1 MKEEFEYYHSVDESL
16 LDVCD
21 SCDVLTLFLR
31 KEGFSTSFVIDDIS
45 NIDYQDYE
53 RAARERYEEKKHRI
67 AAKFP
72 LLGASDLVHEYDENG
87 EPYFWCDLDPTVFD
101 KPVRITGRSF
111 QEVGL
116 RLEMAMDELV
126 ASNKAQYHRRSSIL
140 EDFYDEYASRNDELY
155 HDFWEYMELAV
166 FGSHEERQYARE
178 RLNQMIAHN
187 NYKFEASQN
196 RDSRKALLHRLD
208 DFIPEENAEVFQ
220 SFLTNAIKEKRFT
233 ANHLAHEAGC
243 EPSTVSRIRNG
254 KILQPTREL
263 VVRLGIVMELSSND
277 LKTFV
282 HSAGYHFPAT
292 KQDII
297 IIDCLDRGLFG
308 LTKIEEEICKHF
320 PDDYKI

>member
-1 MKEEFEYYHSVDESL
+1 MKEKFEYEYSFDESL
-16 LDVCD
+16 LDICD
-21 SCDVLTLFLR
+21 SGDVMRVFLR
-31 KEGFSTSFVIDDIS
+31 KEGFSVSYLMDDIS

-53 RAARERYEEKKHRI
+53 RAARERYEEEKHRI
-67 AAKFP
+67 AAIYP

-101 KPVRITGRSF
+101 KPVRITGRNF
-111 QEVGL
+111 QEIEL

-126 ASNKAQYHRRSSIL
+126 ASNKAEYHRHSSVL
-140 EDFYDEYASRNDELY
+140 EGFYDERASRDDELY

-178 RLNQMIAHN
+178 RLNLMIDYN

-196 RDSRKALLHRLD
+196 HDSRKALLRRHD
-208 DFIPEENAEVFQ
+208 SFIPEENAEVFQ
-220 SFLTNAIKEKRFT
+220 SFLTNAIEKEKRFT
-233 ANHLAHEAGC
+233 ANHLAHEAGF
-243 EPSTVSRIRNG
+243 EPSTISRIRKG
-254 KILQPTREL
+254 KIKPLRKT
-263 VVRLGIVMELSSND
+263 VVRLGIALELSSND

-297 IIDCLDRGLFG
+297 IIDCLDRGLRG
-308 LTKIEEEICKHF
+308 YKYIEEEIDKHF
-320 PDDYKI
+320 PDDGII

>member
-1 MKEEFEYYHSVDESL
+1 MKVEFEYYHSVDESL

-21 SCDVLTLFLR
+21 SFDVITLFLR
-31 KEGFSTSFVIDDIS
+31 KEEFSVSFVIEGDIS
-45 NIDYQDYE
+45 EANYNDFEI
-53 RAARERYEEKKHRI
+53 AARERYEEKKHRI

-87 EPYFWCDLDPTVFD
+87 EPYFWCDLDPTIFD
-101 KPVRITGRSF
+101 KPVRITGRNF
-111 QEVGL
+111 QEVEL

-126 ASNKAQYHRRSSIL
+126 ASNKAQYHRSSSIL

-155 HDFWEYMELAV
+155 HDFWEYLELAV
-166 FGSHEERQYARE
+166 FGSHEERQYARK
-178 RLNQMIAHN
+178 RLNIMIDYN
-187 NYKFEASQN
+187 NEKIESSQN

-220 SFLTNAIKEKRFT
+220 SFLTNAIKERRFT

-243 EPSTVSRIRNG
+243 EPSTVSRLRKGLIKPLR
-254 KILQPTREL
+254 KTA
-263 VVRLGIVMELSSND
+263 VRLGIALELSSND

-297 IIDCLDRGLFG
+297 IIDCLDRGLRG
-308 LTKIEEEICKHF
+308 YKYIEEEIDKHF
-320 PDDYKI
+320 PDDGII